1 MTDVITV
8 FISILVEATPF
19 LILGTIIAIIVQ
31 RYNIFDWLIARL
43 PSNKFIRRLSVSLFG
58 VALPVCECGNV
69 PLARS
74 LMRKGLTTAEAT
86 TFLLAAPILNPI
98 TFITTK
104 EAFRGVPWMLPARM
118 LGGLMVA
125 LIVGHF
131 IGRYKQNKILRK
143 DFIATCKPKKTHK
156 HAKVNFSLQ
165 FAEEFWAM
173 FKLLALGSAI
183 ASVTQFIL
191 NQNIL
196 SNVTSN
202 YIIGV
207 FIMLLLGFVISICSN
222 VDAFFALGYAGTFR
236 YGALLTFLIAGP
248 MVDIKTLAML
258 KNTYT
263 KKALYQITIG
273 VSLLACVIG
282 IGFSYVG

>member
-1 MTDVITV
+1 MIDVITV

-19 LILGTIIAIIVQ
+19 LILGTLIATLVQ
-31 RYNIFDWLIARL
+31 RHNAFNWLIGRL
-43 PSNKFIRRLSVSLFG
+43 PSNTVVRRVLISLFG

-74 LMRKGLTTAEAT
+74 LMRKGLSTAEAT

-118 LGGLMVA
+118 LGGLVVA
-125 LIVGHF
+125 LL
-131 IGRYKQNKILRK
+131 IGQLIGGYNKSKVLRK
-143 DFIATCKPKKTHK
+143 DFIATCKPKKHHEHSKTL
-156 HAKVNFSLQ
+156 FSLQ
-165 FAEEFWAM
+165 FAEEFWTM

-183 ASVTQFIL
+183 ASVTQFVL
-191 NQNIL
+191 NQSIL

-202 YIIGV
+202 YIAGV
-207 FIMLLLGFVISICSN
+207 LIMLVLGFVISICSN

-263 KKALYQITIG
+263 KKALYLITVG
-273 VSLLACVIG
+273 VAVLACLIG